1 MASVRF
7 KVWMAALAVGLSAV
21 AVGTQ
26 DLPKIAVYVTGA
38 KEQGTNKALA
48 TQMLSALVN
57 SGRYQAVE
65 RSEEFLRQL
74 SAEHVKQRSGAI
86 NDDQIKKLGSQFGVD
101 FVCIADVTA
110 ALGSY
115 QVSARIVNVE
125 TAGIA
130 AIGHANSNLKS
141 LDELDDA
148 SKKIVDVMFGAKTP
162 AGQAQAGGGNAGSN
176 VVSGTFT
183 DTRDGN
189 EYKSVRINS
198 QTWMAENLDYKI
210 NGSTCYKSISGNC
223 TKYGRLYTWEAAN
236 KACPAGW
243 RLPSDAEWTVLVKST
258 GGRTAGKKL
267 QSTSGWDKPSI
278 GTDEYGFSALP
289 GGLGFNDNHF
299 TGDRV
304 GHTGYWWSA
313 TEKNANEA
321 WGRKMFRADEYVDRE
336 DLKKTYM
343 CSVRCVQD

>member
-1 MASVRF
+1 MAALRF
-7 KVWMAALAVGLSAV
+7 KVWMAALAVCLSAV

-26 DLPKIAVYVTGA
+26 DMPKIAVYVSGA

-48 TQMLSALVN
+48 TPMLSALVN

-74 SAEHVKQRSGAI
+74 DAEHVKQRSGAI
-86 NDDQIKKLGSQFGVD
+86 TDDQIKKLGTQFGVD

-125 TAGIA
+125 TAGIV

-162 AGQAQAGGGNAGSN
+162 AAQAQAGGGNAGIN

-183 DTRDGN
+183 DTRDGKK
-189 EYKSVRINS
+189 YKPVKIGS
-198 QTWMAENLDYKI
+198 QTWMAENLNYEME
-210 NGSTCYKSISGNC
+210 GSKCYNNKPEKC
-223 TKYGRLYTWEAAN
+223 AEYGRLYDWATAK

-243 RLPSDAEWTVLVKST
+243 HLATDAEWTTL
-258 GGRTAGKKL
+258 KKTVGSPVGTKL
-267 QSTSGWDKPSI
+267 KSTSGWNSDKGKSGN
-278 GTDEYGFSALP
+278 GTDEYGFLALP
-289 GGLGFNDNHF
+289 GGYGNLDGYFYGAGFRGN
-299 TGDRV
+299 
-304 GHTGYWWSA
+304 WWSA
-313 TEKNANEA
+313 TEYGAYNAYYQS
-321 WGRKMFRADEYVDRE
+321 MDYSEYVNVGNYG
-336 DLKKTYM
+336 KNGKF
-343 CSVRCVQD
+343 SVRCVQD